1 MHSLKRSPNTSSS
14 LDSPPSGSLH
24 RPSPRGNHV
33 YKRLCWLDI
42 LPSDCTAVI
51 RDSLAHLDYE
61 DVLHQLEI
69 ATTTDRIYISTCE
82 TMEGKNGYGIASDKW
97 QMYNHITRHN
107 KPSFFQPSTL
117 HIINDILSSPF
128 IVNQLRLIMG
138 FSELS
143 HTVMPLFAGG
153 YENSVSFSGIFPSIW
168 VIIESTIE
176 LIHTSI
182 DKLRVYYKQIA
193 IPQHEYNS
201 LSASESGSALPD
213 THIGFKVYVMT
224 NARIA
229 HSRTEV
235 FNLLNKMY
243 YNCGHLR
250 SVRYRI
256 TKFKK
261 LLYTVY
267 Y

>member
-1 MHSLKRSPNTSSS
+1 MHSLKRSPNTSTSFSVQPTNS
-14 LDSPPSGSLH
+14 LDSPP
-24 RPSPRGNHV
+24 PQGNHV

-42 LPSDCTAVI
+42 LPRDCISVI
-51 RDSLAHLDYE
+51 RARLAHLDYK

-69 ATTTDRIYISTCE
+69 ATTTDRIYISMCE

-117 HIINDILSSPF
+117 HVINDILSSPF

-143 HTVMPLFAGG
+143 HTVMPMFAGG

-267 Y
+267 H